1 MRRTVYCKNC
11 YTPLADAPEPKCPRC
26 GRAFDARN
34 PRTYLP
40 RPFPSAGR
48 IVFDVILTTVVAA
61 VAAGGVA
68 FFQATRSSGH

>member
-1 MRRTVYCKNC
+1 MYCKNC

-26 GRAFDARN
+26 RRAFDSLD

-48 IVFDVILTTVVAA
+48 MMFDVVVTTLVAA
-61 VAAGGVA
+61 LAAGGVA
-68 FFQATRSSGH
+68 FFQLARSSGH